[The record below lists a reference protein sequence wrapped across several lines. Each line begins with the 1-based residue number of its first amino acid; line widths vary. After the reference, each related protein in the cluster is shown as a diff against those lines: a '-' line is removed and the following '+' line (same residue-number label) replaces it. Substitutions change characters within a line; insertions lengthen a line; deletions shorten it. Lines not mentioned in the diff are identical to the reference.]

1 MARRGGA
8 TQLKPALAVVVG
20 QQVRKRTG
28 VSEVAI
34 ALIGPIPARNTLG
47 AGCGRGKDPV
57 RLQHGSASRGT
68 IWVLLWAGTAEMEAA
83 FSIIVDDGS
92 FIWRQRLISQLMM
105 VGWVFH

>member
-1 MARRGGA
+1 MARRGGS
-8 TQLKPALAVVVG
+8 TQLKPAVAVVVG

-57 RLQHGSASRGT
+57 RLQHGSATRGT
-68 IWVLLWAGTAEMEAA
+68 MWVLLWVGTADMEAA
-83 FSIIVDDGS
+83 VSTTIVDK
-92 FIWRQRLISQLMM
+92 RLL
-105 VGWVFH
+105 H